1 MKKHSDFS
9 PSSFER
15 RVLCPASYM
24 MEKDLPPSKSKYADV
39 GTFLHELA
47 TVDIKDFLNSHCLNI
62 FGGYLLDN
70 ITYYKHYLEKVRH
83 VENKQ
88 KDLLVNV
95 FKSFLNIL
103 VVSELNKFNVILDKK
118 FDLEYLGDNES
129 GTVDCIITGINKSG
143 RHQVHVI
150 DFKFGYGVKVDAYM
164 NYQLLN
170 YAKGYIKSKYHT
182 VKDYDLHLHIF
193 QPTFS
198 NSCWSLDEEEKYKWI
213 ISDSFYKNV
222 VRKCKQL
229 EPEFKPSIKAC
240 KFCKAKA
247 ICKPLS
253 TNIALKDKYSL
264 TTDEIKEFLDKRELI
279 LLYINS
285 LEDYAKGILEN
296 GGYINGYSLVDKYS
310 NRKWIKEAE
319 EELVSILG
327 DKAYNIKKTIIG
339 IGQAEKLLD
348 QEQISKLTEKELIGK
363 VLQVE
368 EDKLK
373 DLN

>member
-1 MKKHSDFS
+1 MKKHTDFS

-15 RVLCPASYM
+15 RYLCPASYL
-24 MEKDLPPSKSKYADV
+24 MEKDLPNTTSKYAEA
-39 GTFLHELA
+39 GTICHELV
-47 TVDIKDFLNSHCLNI
+47 TIDIKDYLNLIEEQGTISYAT
-62 FGGYLLDN
+62 YL
-70 ITYYKHYLEKVRH
+70 TYLENVKH
-83 VENKQ
+83 IENINKY
-88 KDLLVNV
+88 LIVNCFESAV
-95 FKSFLNIL
+95 KLIAGL
-103 VVSELNKFNVILDKK
+103 TQLNVILDKK
-118 FDLEYLGDNES
+118 FDLPFIGEEEK
-129 GTVDCIITGINKSG
+129 GTVDLIVRGYNCDG
-143 RHQVHVI
+143 RYEVHVI
-150 DFKFGYGVKVDAYM
+150 DFKFGYGVHVKAE
-164 NYQLLN
+164 NNLQLLC
-170 YAKGYIKSKYHT
+170 YAKGYIQSKYHT

-193 QPTFS
+193 QPTFN

-213 ISDSFYKNV
+213 ISDNFYKNV

>member
-1 MKKHSDFS
+1 MKKHTDFS

-15 RVLCPASYM
+15 RYLCPASYL
-24 MEKDLPPSKSKYADV
+24 MEKDLPNTTSKYAED
-39 GTFLHELA
+39 GIFLHNLI
-47 TVDIKDFLNSHCLNI
+47 TKDIKNFLEI
-62 FGGYLLDN
+62 LDD
-70 ITYYKHYLEKVRH
+70 
-83 VENKQ
+83 ENKSERNVNIS
-88 KDLLVNV
+88 KFYIYMEDFRNNLVLACFN
-95 FKSFLNIL
+95 SFREIYQQL
-103 VVSELNKFNVILDKK
+103 SEVDVILDKK
-118 FDLEYLGDNES
+118 FDLPFIGEEEK
-129 GTVDCIITGINKSG
+129 GTVDLIVRGYNCEG
-143 RHQVHVI
+143 RYEVHVV
-150 DFKFGYGVKVDAYM
+150 DFKFGSGVHVKAE
-164 NYQLLN
+164 NNLQLLC
-170 YAKGYIKSKYHT
+170 YAKGYIQSKYHT

-213 ISDSFYKNV
+213 ISDNFYKNV

-319 EELVSILG
+319 KELVSILG

>member
-15 RVLCPASYM
+15 RYLCPASYL
-24 MEKDLPPSKSKYADV
+24 MEKDLPPSKSKYADL

-47 TVDIKDFLNSHCLNI
+47 TIDIKDFLNSHCLNI
-62 FGGYLLDN
+62 FESYSLDN
-70 ITYYKHYLEKVRH
+70 IIYYPHYLEKVRH

-103 VVSELNKFNVILDKK
+103 VVSELDKFNVILDKK
-118 FDLEYLGDNES
+118 FDLEYLGDNEK
-129 GTVDCIITGINKSG
+129 GTVDCIITGVNRNGKN
-143 RHQVHVI
+143 QVHVI

-170 YAKGYIKSKYHT
+170 YAKGYIRSKYHN

-193 QPTFS
+193 QPTFT
-198 NSCWSLDEEEKYKWI
+198 NSCWSLDEEEKYKWV
-213 ISDSFYKNV
+213 ISDNFYKNV
-222 VRKCKQL
+222 VRNCKQL
-229 EPEFKPSIKAC
+229 EPEFNPSVRAC
-240 KFCKAKA
+240 RFCKAKA

-253 TNIALKDKYSL
+253 TNIMIKDKYTL
-264 TTDEIKEFLDKRELI
+264 TTDELRDFLDKREL
-279 LLYINS
+279 LKVYIDS

-296 GGYINGYSLVDKYS
+296 GGYIQGYSLVDKYS
-310 NRKWIKEAE
+310 NRKWKKEAVSTLVNLLGE
-319 EELVSILG
+319 E
-327 DKAYNIKKTIIG
+327 AYEVKKTIIG
-339 IGQAEKLLD
+339 IGKAEKLLD
-348 QEQISKLTEKELIGK
+348 QEQISNLTEREFVGK
-363 VLQVE
+363 VLQIA